1 MILHAICVW
10 GHYVMID
17 QGQAGAPAAVTA
29 EFPRARVLAAIFL
42 LLAVCAVAM
51 GADILG
57 WLPTPDKF

>member
-1 MILHAICVW
+1 
-10 GHYVMID
+10 MID
-17 QGQAGAPAAVTA
+17 QGQAGTPAAVTV